1 MKIATEN
8 IAVANTITKANKN
21 LQGAKI
27 LQLIKMMLKAHLI
40 SSFGQ
45 VIERIRTNQIIAC
58 SDKPSKRPNIF

>member
-27 LQLIKMMLKAHLI
+27 LQLIKMMLKALWT
-40 SSFGQ
+40 SNRKDQ
-45 VIERIRTNQIIAC
+45 N
-58 SDKPSKRPNIF
+58 